1 MKKQFFLFF
10 ILVIFFVQACGAG
23 VSSEPVE
30 VEGGVLVPPV
40 AESSEAAIP
49 LAGSAGASA
58 EVPALCDGANADK
71 AAEFA
76 AEVIRLTNVERK
88 KVGAVAVTAQAQLT
102 QAAQTH
108 SIDMACNQIFSH
120 TGSDGSTPFQRIF
133 RFGYTYASA
142 AENVAAGYATPA
154 DVVKGWMASTGHKA
168 NMLNK
173 NFTEIGIGYVFI
185 NQGYFNYW
193 TMVLAKPK

>member
-10 ILVIFFVQACGAG
+10 ALVIFFLQACGAG
-23 VSSEPVE
+23 TSSDPVE
-30 VEGGVLVPPV
+30 VEGGVLIQPI
-40 AESSEAAIP
+40 AESSEVAIP

-58 EVPALCDGANADK
+58 EVPALCETANDAS
-71 AAEFA
+71 AVAFAE
-76 AEVIRLTNVERK
+76 EVIRLTNVERK

-108 SIDMACNQIFSH
+108 SIDMACNQFFSH

-133 RFGYTYASA
+133 RFGYSYASA

-154 DVVKGWMASTGHKA
+154 DVVKGWMASTGHKT

-173 NFTEIGIGYVFI
+173 NFTEIGIGYVFTS
-185 NQGYFNYW
+185 QGYFHYW